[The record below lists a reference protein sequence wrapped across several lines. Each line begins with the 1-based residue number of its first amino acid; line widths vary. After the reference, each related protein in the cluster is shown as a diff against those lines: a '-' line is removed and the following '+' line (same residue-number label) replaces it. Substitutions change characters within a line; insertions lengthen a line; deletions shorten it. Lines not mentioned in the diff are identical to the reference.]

1 MDYPIY
7 KAVINPD
14 MKSDVEVNFIALVD
28 NPAIEKNFMAFQKFV
43 EPNSG
48 EEKDKFLPR
57 CISYVINEGKED
69 AQAVAICNSIWSQHF
84 ASNRISFDYDNTLDT
99 PKGRALAEKLIKQNN
114 DVYIISARH
123 DKADLMPIANELGIP
138 AEKVYATGSLDHK
151 VKTIID
157 LNIQKHYDDN
167 PDVIKKLPQGIGQKF
182 TTNILK
188 FSVNEEKRIIS
199 GAAMIAD
206 LPIYRKDD
214 VLGEYYVVFDAPAIQ
229 DIVQKFS
236 AKGFMN
242 NFNLFHD
249 DKAAVSDVTIFN
261 SFISNTDL
269 GIHPPE
275 GFSDCA
281 NGSWFI
287 SAKVNNDDVWQRV
300 KSGELRGF
308 SVEGLFNYI
317 PMQMEAA
324 AKKYTQEEAAALIQ
338 QILSE
343 TDFS

>member
-28 NPAIEKNFMAFQKFV
+28 KPAIEKNFQAFQKFV

-69 AQAVAICNSIWSQHF
+69 AQAVAICNSIWTQHF
-84 ASNRISFDYDNTLDT
+84 SSNKYSFDYDGVLTT
-99 PKGRALAEKLIKQNN
+99 PKGKALAEKLIKQNN

-123 DKADLMPIANELGIP
+123 DKADLTHVAKDLGIP
-138 AEKVYATGSLDHK
+138 ETNIYACGSLDHK
-151 VKTIID
+151 VKTIKD
-157 LNIQKHYDDN
+157 LGIIKHYDDN
-167 PDVIKKLPQGIGQKF
+167 PDVIKQLPQGIGQKF
-182 TTNILK
+182 TSNILK

-214 VLGEYYVVFDAPAIQ
+214 ALGEYYVIFDAASIQ

-242 NFNLFHD
+242 NFNLFHND
-249 DKAAVSDVTIFN
+249 AATVSDVTIFN
-261 SFISNTDL
+261 SFISNKEL

-287 SAKVNNDDVWQRV
+287 SAKVNNDEVWQRV

-317 PMQMEAA
+317 PMQMPEVT
-324 AKKYTQEEAAALIQ
+324 KKYTQEEAAAMIQ
-338 QILSE
+338 HILSE

>member
-7 KAVINPD
+7 LAVINPD
-14 MKSDVEVNFIALVD
+14 IQSDVEVNFIALVD
-28 NPAIEKNFMAFQKFV
+28 KPAIERNFLAFQKFV
-43 EPNSG
+43 EPTSG
-48 EEKDKFLPR
+48 EPKDEFLPR
-57 CISYVINEGKED
+57 CIKYVINEGKEE
-69 AQAVAICNSIWSQHF
+69 AQAVAICNSLWTQHF
-84 ASNRISFDYDNTLDT
+84 ASSKISFDYDNTLDT
-99 PKGRALAEKLIKQNN
+99 PKGKALAEKAIKGNN

-123 DKADLMPIANELGIP
+123 DKKDLLPIAKELGIDESK
-138 AEKVYATGSLDHK
+138 AYATGSLDAK
-151 VKTIID
+151 VAKIKELGIS
-157 LNIQKHYDDN
+157 KHFDDN
-167 PDVIKKLPQGIGQKF
+167 LEVIKKLPDNIGQKF
-182 TTNILK
+182 ISNISR
-188 FSVNEEKRIIS
+188 FAINEEKRIIS

-206 LPIYRKDD
+206 MPIYRKDKD
-214 VLGEYYVVFDAPAIQ
+214 LGEYYVVFDAASIQ

-236 AKGFMN
+236 AKGFMT

-287 SAKVNNDDVWQRV
+287 SAKVNNDAVWERI

-317 PMQMEAA
+317 PMQQ
-324 AKKYTQEEAAALIQ
+324 KKYTVEQAHAMIEK
-338 QILSE
+338 ILSE
-343 TDFS
+343 TDFCE